1 VIFVDT
7 NVLVDLLNDDPVW
20 AQWSRRELANAKA
33 QHELAIS
40 PVVYA
45 ELSVGY
51 AHIEDVDLM
60 LDTAGIVLM
69 PIPRAALFLAG
80 KAFRQYRAAGGIR
93 TGVLPDFFIGAH
105 ALITDAP
112 LVTRDP
118 RRYRTYF
125 PGLALI
131 APTHN

>member
-1 VIFVDT
+1 MIFVDT

-51 AHIEDVDLM
+51 THIEDVDLM
-60 LDTAGIVLM
+60 LDTAGIVIM

-131 APTHN
+131 APNYN